1 MSITMY
7 GADWC
12 GDCRRAKAYFA
23 DNNVEYTYID
33 LIENPDET
41 KVVLERNGGK
51 QRIPV
56 IIFSDD
62 SHLTEPTNDQLAAKL
77 AELAAADSTDTSKD
91 DDAAPVDGPV
101 VTENVEAGQFELR
114 DGTELLSLATYS
126 ERDNNVTVPHVE
138 TIPAHRGKGNAGKL
152 MDGMLALLRDSE
164 RTITP
169 LCPFAAGHIRDNA
182 QYQDLVSR

>member
-1 MSITMY
+1 MTITMY

-23 DNNVEYTYID
+23 DNNVEYTYMD
-33 LIENPDET
+33 LVENPDDT

-62 SHLTEPTNDQLAAKL
+62 SHLTEPTNDQLATKL
-77 AELAAADSTDTSKD
+77 AELAGAEATPEP
-91 DDAAPVDGPV
+91 APSAPV
-101 VTENVEAGQFELR
+101 VTENIEAGQFELR
-114 DGTELLSLATYS
+114 DGAELLSLATYS

-138 TIPAHRGKGNAGKL
+138 TIPAHRGQGNAGKL
-152 MDGMLALLRDSE
+152 MDGLLELLRESD

-169 LCPFAAGHIRDNA
+169 LCPFAASHIRDNA
-182 QYQDLVSR
+182 QHHDLVG